1 MKIEKLKAATLCAAV
16 ALAAA
21 LASCNGNHGSNNS
34 RNNIGISKDTATA
47 HAVAIQDSA
56 SQSGKGAVAHSQRTK
71 IAKHKA
77 VSHFFSNAKGDSLTV
92 GGARLA
98 VPAGAMSHG
107 MILSITPL
115 EKNELPH
122 LPAGMVNVTGG
133 KAMPGD
139 TVSGYRFLPHGNHFC
154 NIPARI
160 TVPYDSTLIPKGY
173 TAADIHTYYYDEM
186 HGKWTMLKHKS
197 TDRHLATVT
206 AETTHFTDVI
216 NGIIKVPESPETSN
230 YVPTGISD
238 LKAADPSAGIQQIE
252 APTANQNGTA
262 ALAYQFAVPEG
273 RAGISA
279 GAGLQYSSD
288 GGSGFVGYGW
298 SLPVQSIDIETRWGV
313 PRFDSENESE
323 SYLLAGKQLSDRHY
337 RKNGVQKRE
346 KDKRFYPMVEG
357 GFSKIVR
364 KGSTPEDYY
373 WEVTDKNG
381 TVYSYGGHDGK
392 VSDESTLSDGNHHR
406 IRWALDRVT
415 DVHGNFAA
423 FHYIKSG
430 NNLYPAKYT
439 WTGFGN
445 EEGVYSIEFEI
456 DTESS
461 DRNDVVRN
469 GRLGVMQT
477 DKALLRKVVVKND
490 GKQLRAYKP
499 NYEVGPFGKTLLK
512 SIDQLDSKDA
522 FVASQSFDYY
532 NDVEKGM
539 FGEPEKW
546 EAKDSGFDAESLFHT
561 TINGFDSRMGI
572 LGGGYSKGK
581 TGGGG
586 MQVGFGVSIATVN
599 VGASYSHS
607 TNDNSGKVTLADI
620 DGDGLPDKIF
630 QRNNKLYYQ
639 KNLCG
644 TDNQHTFEKPVQ
656 IKGINDFS
664 TSKSTSNS
672 TNADVSVEIGLAN
685 AGISYSK
692 TKDQDKTITYLNDF
706 NSDGLVDIAKN
717 GVVYFNHIGEDGKP
731 EFYPSSTGTANPIL
745 GTNAGL
751 LDVFKPNYEAER
763 DSLEDE
769 YPLNDAVRMW
779 RAPFGGR
786 IHINSVV
793 KKLKSEGDGV
803 IFSIQNEK
811 KLLYTDS
818 LKTAGSK
825 TYDKSIDIKAGNR
838 LFFRLQS
845 IYSGVADEV
854 EWNPTIKY
862 DSVKIDTTRY
872 LGRDLTVYDS
882 RKDFIEGESSVANAY
897 KTGHFT
903 IEAPYSKEKTS
914 DDILLKVI
922 RQTAKDSIVLKEIL
936 LKSDSTLSD
945 KFTYSYD
952 ALESDSTVF
961 SFMMETQA
969 PLDWHKVSWTPV
981 CKYDGE
987 DKVQRIVPQR
997 TMFNKPLYIG
1007 KPKEIPAEISYNTT
1021 RTIEYGNGDEKNSVT
1036 VKEYK
1041 DGFYIAANM
1050 GVNRSDSKNDNDTA
1064 VVNVLI
1070 NNEEGALVYKR
1081 AWRLGTNN
1089 TLKKDTLLVND
1100 SILAEKLASGIHSV
1114 TFTVHNEIENTSKP
1128 EFTILRDKIQYKVD
1142 STGVKI
1148 DKIERKELCKIN
1160 ASVFS
1165 GYNSAD
1171 LGLLYN
1177 GWGQFAYNG
1186 NKKYGKDPIDVSVIN
1201 IDKDKYNSIADKVK
1215 NGSAEDVK
1223 DDFEPVNKQRF
1234 HVMGYDTERNA
1245 YVGVADRIFI
1255 SPDTIS
1261 SSRIGESEIIVD
1273 TLDVADGDGVLFAPV
1288 LLSESKGNG
1297 YSVSGQL
1304 GLAKKKLSIGVS
1316 GSHSSSTSYTKV
1328 SVMDVN
1334 GDGYPDWLRDND
1346 GNVVVQATK
1355 PNGAIGEESITSSVP
1370 LQKSESESATIGASV
1385 SFVTKEKDADANDA
1399 IAISIHPKGGSS
1411 NQGNNAANGNK
1422 TSACSVSASGDFSFG
1437 KSSNENVWSDFNGD
1451 GLPDMLTGNTI
1462 RYNLGNSFEEEQ
1474 KNYVNCTEKSRFS
1487 TWGAGFGTKIDVLG
1501 PAHISFGANGTKT
1514 TNNTEV
1520 TFLDVNGD
1528 GLPDRLTK
1536 DDGKINV
1543 EINTGS
1549 GFASDFTT
1557 HGSLGGTLAKSISTY
1572 GDIAFTI
1579 KVHIL
1584 FLKFNLTPNF
1594 KYAASSGISNVQAA
1608 FHDMDGDGLP
1618 DMVEADESIV
1628 PGMSLGKDYNTIY
1641 VRRNLTGRTNMLKA
1655 VTLPFGGRISI
1666 GYEQTTPSYDHPGR
1680 KWVMSSVET
1689 TGGYE
1694 ENGATSGKNT
1704 FEYSGG
1710 YRDRHERDFFGFRTV
1725 RTNQLDTEHDDR
1737 LFRYSVQTF
1746 ADNRDYYRHDLVTA
1760 EALYDA
1766 EGRLLQ
1772 GSTYEYDLRR
1782 VSDEVRF
1789 PALASV
1795 VQTTFD
1801 ETSGESMSTR
1811 VVNDYDALGNLT
1823 VCNETAAGYELD
1835 AAIEYHNKGDRYIVG
1850 VPKHIKVGCKGVTLR
1865 ERSTEIDNL
1874 GNITKIEMSAGDKP
1888 SVYNIDYDG
1897 YGNILKLTKPENYR
1911 GQRMWHSYTYDDRLH
1926 SLVTKVEDA
1935 YGYSSST
1942 EYDDLWNAPKATTDL
1957 NGERMEYEYDDLG
1970 RPTVIR
1976 APYEIASG
1984 EPFTIKYEYLPESR
1998 SAHTIHFS
2006 PDGNIDTYTFADSLG
2021 RAVQSKRTGS
2031 VWNASAKKAEKMSIV
2046 SGRVVTDAFG
2056 RKVATY
2062 YPVAESFA
2070 DIAKYNASTG
2080 SLQART
2086 EYDSRDRALS
2096 VTLADGAKTT
2106 SDYTI
2111 VSHDGEQMLLTRVTD
2126 ALGRTSES
2134 YTDEKGRNRQA
2145 VQHGESEDVV
2155 VRYDYDAVGQVV
2167 AVHHPN
2173 GTQTTYKYDL
2183 LGRKLSVNHPDA
2195 GEVVCTYDAAGNL
2208 LTKLTAELKRSISDK
2223 APITYTYDYERL
2235 SEVLYP
2241 ENLFNRVTYTYG
2253 EAGDDHGRAG
2263 RLALVED
2270 ASGGEAYYY
2279 GKMGEVVKTVRTV
2292 MASVADIRTYVYGA
2306 EYDSWNR
2313 VRKMTYPDGEVVTYH
2328 YDEAGQV
2335 FSLTSNKNGSESVIV
2350 DRIGYDKDGH
2360 TVYTKLGNGTETE
2373 YTYDDARQRLQEMKL
2388 LNADAEPMMQNKYS
2402 YDAVD
2407 NILGIANTV
2416 NPQELSNNSAKLGG
2430 ESSHSYQYDNLNR
2443 LISASGKAKDA
2454 SYTLD
2459 MAYNVMCMPV
2469 SKAQT
2474 VENSKKAN
2482 SYNLEYKYEDA
2493 DHPTAPSQIG
2503 HEHYTYDANG
2513 NPVRVENDS
2522 TDATRE
2528 LYWDEDN
2535 RLMVLS
2541 DNGKTSRYT
2550 YNHAGERIVKSHG
2563 SMEGVYINGAPQ
2575 GITFHE
2581 TDEYTLYPASILSV
2595 TKNRFTKH
2603 YFIGSKRVAS
2613 RIGSGSFNNM
2623 YGVNGSHLT
2632 AGQQD
2637 YAERLSQIESQ
2648 KEDYYKKLGIA
2659 PGIPTMKGSYAD
2671 PENTG
2676 IGYNTIIKELGDHS
2690 VPAEW
2695 AQYVKH
2701 NTEEGT
2707 APGAPIAW
2715 DEPSDPDE
2723 AQPGYGF
2730 VADSSS
2736 EEEETYFFHSD
2747 HLGSTSYITD
2757 KDGNITQYDAYLPYG
2772 ELLVDEHSSSEEMPY
2787 KFNGKEF
2794 DEETGLYY
2802 YGARYMNPVASV
2814 WYGVDPLTEQYVE
2827 ISAYVYCHGNPIMLI
2842 DPDGQKDIY
2851 NMQGQFL
2858 RKEGNDNLV
2867 YIESKGGLSPLMDHG
2882 QHMNDRQFN
2891 IAAHIVDHESGGDAT
2906 ESLWI
2911 AHTANNAVSDRDV
2924 NWGKDRNKTLFEQL
2938 NDRNYS
2944 TTPDAAHEPYDRNQH
2959 SASRNSARAAIIDA
2973 LVSSVDP
2980 TGGCVLW
2987 DGTDF
2992 LAYGLV
2998 GPADSKGERKAHAK
3012 FREYN
3017 TISIDQNTFARY
3029 CAGQFMK
3036 SPKGYTTYLN
3046 KKTKKRENFDIPAD
3060 VFLSPNNWG
3069 LNGFSYSYSGAAKKI
3084 FSLRAQ
3090 NAFGGT
3096 IFWKK
3101 EKR

>member
-16 ALAAA
+16 ALASA
-21 LASCNGNHGSNNS
+21 LASCNGNHGSNS
-34 RNNIGISKDTATA
+34 RNNIGDISKDTATA

-56 SQSGKGAVAHSQRTK
+56 SQSEKGAVAQRQCTR
-71 IAKHKA
+71 IARHKA

-133 KAMPGD
+133 EAMPGD

-197 TDRHLATVT
+197 TDKHLATVT

-346 KDKRFYPMVEG
+346 KDKRFYPTVEG

-392 VSDESTLSDGNHHR
+392 VSDESTLSDGNNHR
-406 IRWALDRVT
+406 IRWALDRIT

-477 DKALLRKVVVKND
+477 DKALLKKVVVKND

-512 SIDQLDSKDA
+512 SIEQLDSKDA

-539 FGEPEKW
+539 FGKPEKW
-546 EAKDSGFDAESLFHT
+546 EAKDSGFGAESLLDHIVT
-561 TINGFDSRMGI
+561 GCDGKLNL
-572 LGGGYSKGK
+572 LGGGHSKGHK
-581 TGGGG
+581 DGGGL
-586 MQVGFGVSIATVN
+586 MVGFGFNAGSVN
-599 VGASYSHS
+599 VGATYSHT
-607 TNDNSGKVTLADI
+607 TNENNGKVTLIDF
-620 DGDGLPDKIF
+620 DGDGLPDKVF
-630 QRNNKLYYQ
+630 QHRGKLYYQ
-639 KNLCG
+639 KNLNG
-644 TDNQHTFEKPVQ
+644 TDGNHTFDNPIQ
-656 IKGINDFS
+656 IKGINCFSAS
-664 TSKSTSNS
+664 TSTINELGTAVGAEYTISSIGVEYCNS
-672 TNADVSVEIGLAN
+672 KE
-685 AGISYSK
+685 
-692 TKDQDKTITYLNDF
+692 QDKTKIYLNDF
-706 NSDGLVDIAKN
+706 NGDGLVDIANN
-717 GVVYFNHIGEDGKP
+717 GTVFFNHLGEDGIPVFK
-731 EFYPSSTGTANPIL
+731 PSSEGTANPIW
-745 GTNAGL
+745 GSNASL
-751 LDVFKPNYEAER
+751 SDAFTPNYEAER

-779 RAPFGGR
+779 RAPFDGR
-786 IHINSVV
+786 ISINSVI
-793 KKLKSEGDGV
+793 KKLNADGDGV
-803 IFSIQNEK
+803 LFSIQHDNRV
-811 KLLYTDS
+811 LHSDS
-818 LKTAGSK
+818 LKKAESK
-825 TYDKSIDIKAGNR
+825 TYTNSIDVRKGNC
-838 LFFRLQS
+838 LYFRLQS

-862 DSVKIDTTRY
+862 ESVKIDTTRY

-882 RKDFIEGESSVANAY
+882 RKDFIEGESSVATAY
-897 KTGHFT
+897 KSGHFT
-903 IEAPYSKEKTS
+903 IEAPYSKDKTS

-922 RQTAKDSIVLKEIL
+922 RQTVKDSIVLKEIL
-936 LKSDSTLSD
+936 LKSDSVLSD

-961 SFMMETQA
+961 SFLMETQA

-997 TMFNKPLYIG
+997 TMFNKPILIR
-1007 KPKEIPAEISYNTT
+1007 KPEAFPEKITNNITKI
-1021 RTIEYGNGDEKNSVT
+1021 IEYTVGEGEEKENKKDT
-1036 VKEYK
+1036 VKVYK
-1041 DGFYIAANM
+1041 DGFYISTAM
-1050 GVNRSDSKNDNDTA
+1050 RVKRTDRKNDRDTA
-1064 VVNVLI
+1064 VVNILV

-1081 AWRLGTNN
+1081 KWRLEVRD
-1089 TLKKDTLLVND
+1089 TLKAGTAFVND
-1100 SILAEKLASGIHSV
+1100 SILAEKLATGKHNV
-1114 TFTVHNEIENTSKP
+1114 TFTIQNELESADSVAKISIT
-1128 EFTILRDKIQYKVD
+1128 RDSIIYKIKDGNVVEA
-1142 STGVKI
+1142 STKRIKLGSIK
-1148 DKIERKELCKIN
+1148 

-1186 NKKYGKDPIDVSVIN
+1186 NKEHGEKAIDVSVIN
-1201 IDKDKYNSIADKVK
+1201 IDKDKYKNIADKVK
-1215 NGSAEDVK
+1215 DGGKPEDIK
-1223 DDFEPVNKQRF
+1223 GDFEPVNKQRF
-1234 HVMGYDTERNA
+1234 HVMGYNSERGA
-1245 YVGVADRIFI
+1245 FVGISDRVFI
-1255 SPDTIS
+1255 SPDTVS
-1261 SSRIGESEIIVD
+1261 SSRLGESVIVVD
-1273 TLDVADGDGVLFAPV
+1273 SVDYANGDGMLSAPV
-1288 LLSESKGNG
+1288 LLTETKTNN
-1297 YSVSGQL
+1297 YSVAGGISYL
-1304 GLAKKKLSIGVS
+1304 GYNGSVS
-1316 GSHSSSTSYTKV
+1316 NSTSYTKV
-1328 SVMDVN
+1328 SAMDIN
-1334 GDGYPDWLRDND
+1334 GDGYPDWLRDDD
-1346 GNVVVQATK
+1346 GNVQAQITK
-1355 PNGAIGEESITSSVP
+1355 PTGILSDEKITSNVP
-1370 LQKSESESATIGASV
+1370 LAKSESESSTLDNGLFNSIKNLAKNLSIKKANANSAEAYSGEPNFDNSYQGINAKNGNNISQGAPGASGE
-1385 SFVTKEKDADANDA
+1385 FF
-1399 IAISIHPKGGSS
+1399 GGRSR
-1411 NQGNNAANGNK
+1411 NINI
-1422 TSACSVSASGDFSFG
+1422 
-1437 KSSNENVWSDFNGD
+1437 WSDFNGD

-1474 KNYVNCTEKSRFS
+1474 HNYISTIEDSHFV
-1487 TWGAGFGTKIDVLG
+1487 TWGAGLGTRIPVLG
-1501 PAHISFGANGTKT
+1501 KAEISFGVNGTIT
-1514 TNNTEV
+1514 TSNA
-1520 TFLDVNGD
+1520 DVMFIDINGD
-1528 GLPDRLTK
+1528 GLPDRLSK
-1536 DDGKINV
+1536 DDDITI

-1549 GFASDFTT
+1549 GFYNKTLIE
-1557 HGSLGGTLAKSISTY
+1557 GENLNKTLATSVALY
-1572 GDIAFTI
+1572 GNIAVQI
-1579 KVHIL
+1579 QIHIP
-1584 FLKFNLTPNF
+1584 FLKFVITPSY
-1594 KYAASSGISNVQAA
+1594 KHSEMSGVSTVQSAIQ
-1608 FHDMDGDGLP
+1608 DIDGDGLP
-1618 DMVEADESIV
+1618 DMLEAD
-1628 PGMSLGKDYNTIY
+1628 GDKLF

-1655 VTLPFGGRISI
+1655 VTLPMGGRISI

-1710 YRDRHERDFFGFRTV
+1710 YKHRQERDFFGFRTV

-1737 LFRYSVQTF
+1737 LFRYSVQTYGN
-1746 ADNRDYYRHDLVTA
+1746 NRDYYTHDLVTA

-1766 EGRLLQ
+1766 EGRMLQ
-1772 GSTYEYDLRR
+1772 GSTYEYDLRK
-1782 VSDEVRF
+1782 VSDDVRF

-1801 ETSGESMSTR
+1801 ETSGESMSTK

-1888 SVYNIDYDG
+1888 SVYNIDYDD

-1911 GQRMWHSYTYDDRLH
+1911 GQRMWHKYTYDDRLH

-1935 YGYSSST
+1935 YGYSSAT
-1942 EYDDLWNAPKATTDL
+1942 EYDDLWNAPKTTTDL

-1984 EPFTIKYEYLPESR
+1984 EPFTIRYEYLPFER
-1998 SAHTIHFS
+1998 KAHTIHFS
-2006 PDGNIDTYTFADSLG
+2006 PEGNIDTYTFADSLG
-2021 RAVQSKRTGS
+2021 RAVQTKRTGS
-2031 VWNASAKKAEKMSIV
+2031 VWNASAKRAEKMSIV

-2056 RKVATY
+2056 RKIATY

-2070 DIAKYNASTG
+2070 DIDKYNRSLG
-2080 SLQART
+2080 LLQART

-2106 SDYTI
+2106 SQYSITE
-2111 VSHDGEQMLLTRVTD
+2111 HDGEQMLLTRVTD

-2134 YTDEKGRNRQA
+2134 YTDEKGRNRQT

-2195 GEVVCTYDAAGNL
+2195 GEVTCTYDAAGNL
-2208 LTKLTAELKRSISDK
+2208 LTKLTAELKKSISDK

-2328 YDEAGQV
+2328 YDEAGQIS
-2335 FSLTSNKNGSESVIV
+2335 SLTSNKNGSESVIV

-2388 LNADAEPMMQNKYS
+2388 AFDGSDIMHNKYS

-2430 ESSHSYQYDNLNR
+2430 ESSHTYQYDALNR

-2459 MAYNVMCMPV
+2459 MAYNVMSMPV

-2528 LYWDEDN
+2528 MYWDEDN

-2550 YNHAGERIVKSHG
+2550 YNHAGERVVKSHG

-2676 IGYNTIIKELGDHS
+2676 VGYNTIIKELGDHT

-2715 DEPSDPDE
+2715 DDPSDPDE

-2736 EEEETYFFHSD
+2736 SEEETYFFHSD

-2814 WYGVDPLTEQYVE
+2814 WYGVDPHTEKYTNV
-2827 ISAYVYCHGNPIMLI
+2827 SAYTYCLGNPIKLADI
-2842 DPDGQKDIY
+2842 NGCDTINVNFDSNKDKWIIGNVKLANGHDVYNISEDGTFKESLHFNSFKKGDVSFLSLDINNSY
-2851 NMQGQFL
+2851 SLGVYHIHGSEA
-2858 RKEGNDNLV
+2858 EGATGYFIAPGGEPS
-2867 YIESKGGLSPLMDHG
+2867 YIE
-2882 QHMNDRQFN
+2882 
-2891 IAAHIVDHESGGDAT
+2891 ESGTRVPNG
-2906 ESLWI
+2906 S
-2911 AHTANNAVSDRDV
+2911 
-2924 NWGKDRNKTLFEQL
+2924 
-2938 NDRNYS
+2938 YPM
-2944 TTPDAAHEPYDRNQH
+2944 TTPEKPTNFDNRLKDGKYLNIITTGKWRTIGLGGAVAGRGAKIHYGYPEPRIWSLACFVISSDYKKNKNHIYYEKAESINQYKAFH
-2959 SASRNSARAAIIDA
+2959 SILGASS
-2973 LVSSVDP
+2973 
-2980 TGGCVLW
+2980 
-2987 DGTDF
+2987 F
-2992 LAYGLV
+2992 YKYK
-2998 GPADSKGERKAHAK
+2998 ADKVNYLRIGVIYEHPLN
-3012 FREYN
+3012 N
-3017 TISIDQNTFARY
+3017 TIFVGSR
-3029 CAGQFMK
+3029 
-3036 SPKGYTTYLN
+3036 
-3046 KKTKKRENFDIPAD
+3046 
-3060 VFLSPNNWG
+3060 
-3069 LNGFSYSYSGAAKKI
+3069 
-3084 FSLRAQ
+3084 
-3090 NAFGGT
+3090 
-3096 IFWKK
+3096 
-3101 EKR
+3101 

>member
-21 LASCNGNHGSNNS
+21 LASCSGNHGNTGS
-34 RNNIGISKDTATA
+34 RNAIGINRDTATDA
-47 HAVAIQDSA
+47 HLAVAAHDSA
-56 SQSGKGAVAHSQRTK
+56 SQSEKGAVAQRQCTR
-71 IAKHKA
+71 IARHKA
-77 VSHFFSNAKGDSLTV
+77 VSHFFSNAKGDSLAAC
-92 GGARLA
+92 GARLA

-133 KAMPGD
+133 EAMPGD

-406 IRWALDRVT
+406 IRWALDRIT

-546 EAKDSGFDAESLFHT
+546 EAKDSGFGAESLFHT

-706 NSDGLVDIAKN
+706 NSDGLVDIAQN
-717 GVVYFNHIGEDGKP
+717 GVVFFNHIGEDGKP
-731 EFYPSSTGTANPIL
+731 EFYPSSIGTPNPIQ

-751 LDVFKPNYEAER
+751 FDVFKPNYEAER

-769 YPLNDAVRMW
+769 YPLNDVVRMW

-936 LKSDSTLSD
+936 LKSDSALSD

-981 CKYDGE
+981 CKYDSE

-1114 TFTVHNEIENTSKP
+1114 TFTVQNEIENTSKP

-1666 GYEQTTPSYDHPGR
+1666 GYEQTPPSYDHPGR

-1710 YRDRHERDFFGFRTV
+1710 YKHRQERDFFGFRTV

-1737 LFRYSVQTF
+1737 LFRYSVQTYGN
-1746 ADNRDYYRHDLVTA
+1746 NRDYYTHDLVTA

-1766 EGRLLQ
+1766 EGRILQ
-1772 GSTYEYDLRR
+1772 GSTYEYDLRK

-1795 VQTTFD
+1795 VQTTYD
-1801 ETSGESMSTR
+1801 ETSGESMSTK
-1811 VVNDYDALGNLT
+1811 VMNDYDALGNLT
-1823 VCNETAAGYELD
+1823 VCNETAADYELD

-1850 VPKHIKVGCKGVTLR
+1850 VPKHIKVGCKGVTYR

-1888 SVYNIDYDG
+1888 SVYNIEYDG

-1935 YGYSSST
+1935 YGYSSAT
-1942 EYDDLWNAPKATTDL
+1942 EYDDLWNAPKTTTDL

-1984 EPFTIKYEYLPESR
+1984 QPFTIKYEYEPEKR
-1998 SAHTIHFS
+1998 LAHTIHFS

-2021 RAVQSKRTGS
+2021 RAVQTKRTGS

-2056 RKVATY
+2056 RKIATY

-2070 DIAKYNASTG
+2070 DIDKYNRSLG

-2183 LGRKLSVNHPDA
+2183 LGRKLSVRHPDA
-2195 GEVVCTYDAAGNL
+2195 GEVTCTYDAAGNL
-2208 LTKLTAELKRSISDK
+2208 LTKLTAELKKSISDK

-2335 FSLTSNKNGSESVIV
+2335 YSLTSNKNGSESVIV

-2388 LNADAEPMMQNKYS
+2388 AFDGSDIMHNKYS

-2430 ESSHSYQYDNLNR
+2430 ESSHTYQYDALNR
-2443 LISASGKAKDA
+2443 LIGASGKAKDA

-2459 MAYNVMCMPV
+2459 MAYNVMSMPV
-2469 SKAQT
+2469 SKAQS

-2528 LYWDEDN
+2528 MYWDEDN

-2595 TKNRFTKH
+2595 TKNCFTKH

-2623 YGVNGSHLT
+2623 YGVNGSHVT

-2676 IGYNTIIKELGDHS
+2676 VGYNTIIKELGDHS

-2715 DEPSDPDE
+2715 EDPSDPDE
-2723 AQPGYGF
+2723 AQPGYGY

-2814 WYGVDPLTEQYVE
+2814 WYGVDPLTEKYVE
-2827 ISAYVYCHGNPIMLI
+2827 ISAYVYCHGNPIRLI
-2842 DPDGQKDIY
+2842 DPDGKNPVYSTSGEYIGCTSEGYTGQIYIY
-2851 NMQGQFL
+2851 NISDAIKL
-2858 RKEGNDNLV
+2858 TNNSSDLLDGNNLGNMNVKKLQSYKGVYSMDN
-2867 YIESKGGLSPLMDHG
+2867 SKLD
-2882 QHMNDRQFN
+2882 
-2891 IAAHIVDHESGGDAT
+2891 GDALSNIWT
-2906 ESLWI
+2906 DVVANYNGKEVFDKTFDISTIKDSKIYYDNSALETDMWGTFHDLGYINGSGNYMKGYYESTVENIQSSLIFHEWYSHLINNYCDNNNNHRVAYENVINSNLW
-2911 AHTANNAVSDRDV
+2911 
-2924 NWGKDRNKTLFEQL
+2924 KKTT
-2938 NDRNYS
+2938 DNYKCFVLRCLKAYTKKETRS
-2944 TTPDAAHEPYDRNQH
+2944 EELEKKYKELYDRY
-2959 SASRNSARAAIIDA
+2959 
-2973 LVSSVDP
+2973 V
-2980 TGGCVLW
+2980 
-2987 DGTDF
+2987 
-2992 LAYGLV
+2992 
-2998 GPADSKGERKAHAK
+2998 K
-3012 FREYN
+3012 
-3017 TISIDQNTFARY
+3017 
-3029 CAGQFMK
+3029 
-3036 SPKGYTTYLN
+3036 
-3046 KKTKKRENFDIPAD
+3046 
-3060 VFLSPNNWG
+3060 
-3069 LNGFSYSYSGAAKKI
+3069 
-3084 FSLRAQ
+3084 
-3090 NAFGGT
+3090 
-3096 IFWKK
+3096 
-3101 EKR
+3101 

>member
-34 RNNIGISKDTATA
+34 RNNIGDISKDTATA

-56 SQSGKGAVAHSQRTK
+56 SQSEKGAVAQRQCTR
-71 IAKHKA
+71 IARHKA
-77 VSHFFSNAKGDSLTV
+77 VSHFFSNAKGDSLAV

-133 KAMPGD
+133 EAMPGD

-197 TDRHLATVT
+197 TDKHLATVT

-381 TVYSYGGHDGK
+381 TVYSYGGHDGM
-392 VSDESTLSDGNHHR
+392 VSDESTLSDGNNHR

-539 FGEPEKW
+539 FG
-546 EAKDSGFDAESLFHT
+546 DSIIKYTAESDNYGRLVKHK
-561 TINGFDSRMGI
+561 IGHFDERLSL
-572 LGGGYSKGK
+572 LGGGSSNGSTMG
-581 TGGGG
+581 TGG
-586 MQVGFGVSIATVN
+586 MVGAGWGPASIN
-599 VGASYSHS
+599 VGPSFSYTKSK
-607 TNDNSGKVTLADI
+607 NEGRIVMIDI
-620 DGDGLPDKIF
+620 NGDGLPDKLWKGSDGRLHYRLN
-630 QRNNKLYYQ
+630 Q
-639 KNLCG
+639 NLDLK
-644 TDNQHTFEKPVQ
+644 TPTFGETND
-656 IKGINDFS
+656 IAGIRSFS
-664 TSKSTSNS
+664 SGSSNS
-672 TNADVSVEIGLAN
+672 FTMSANFATGFGPASVG
-685 AGISYSK
+685 YSTGK
-692 TKDQDKTITYLNDF
+692 TTEESATQTYLMDF
-706 NSDGLVDIAKN
+706 NNDGLIDIASN
-717 GVVYFNHIGEDGKP
+717 GTVYFNHSDGKNVYFSKTSA
-731 EFYPSSTGTANPIL
+731 ETGNPIIS
-745 GTNAGL
+745 TDAIEI
-751 LDVFKPNYEAER
+751 DSSFVPNYDAIR
-763 DSLEDE
+763 DSLEKQF
-769 YPLNDAVRMW
+769 PLHDVVRLW
-779 RAPFGGR
+779 RAPYKGT
-786 IHINSVV
+786 IIIESVINKPSA
-793 KKLKSEGDGV
+793 EGDGV
-803 IFSIQNEK
+803 TLSMQKNNSILWKE
-811 KLLYTDS
+811 S
-818 LKTAGSK
+818 LKHGSLRTPNKEVKVNAGD
-825 TYDKSIDIKAGNR
+825 YILFRAGAV
-838 LFFRLQS
+838 
-845 IYSGVADEV
+845 YSGTGDEIQ
-854 EWNPTIKY
+854 WNPTITYKDILTENVAGY
-862 DSVKIDTTRY
+862 DIAHYNSSTDYID
-872 LGRDLTVYDS
+872 GVS
-882 RKDFIEGESSVANAY
+882 SSVTLLNDGLVNY
-897 KTGHFT
+897 EGT
-903 IEAPYSKEKTS
+903 YSKEKTS
-914 DDILLKVI
+914 DDIVLALLKTDKDGVTTQIDSLFIPADSVVNGEFKGTYKSVAEEGATIDFVI
-922 RQTAKDSIVLKEIL
+922 KA
-936 LKSDSTLSD
+936 
-945 KFTYSYD
+945 
-952 ALESDSTVF
+952 ESQINWKKINWSPVVTCDTV
-961 SFMMETQA
+961 
-969 PLDWHKVSWTPV
+969 
-981 CKYDGE
+981 KYT
-987 DKVQRIVPQR
+987 ISPQR
-997 TMFNKPLYIG
+997 LMFNKNIRLNADSIQNVDLTVADETWQEGFTITPILNVG
-1007 KPKEIPAEISYNTT
+1007 RSADKDTDPAQVYM
-1021 RTIEYGNGDEKNSVT
+1021 TIKDDSGNLLFKRRLTLS
-1036 VKEYK
+1036 
-1041 DGFYIAANM
+1041 
-1050 GVNRSDSKNDNDTA
+1050 SKNK
-1064 VVNVLI
+1064 I
-1070 NNEEGALVYKR
+1070 EGQAI
-1081 AWRLGTNN
+1081 TI
-1089 TLKKDTLLVND
+1089 KDSD
-1100 SILAEKLASGIHSV
+1100 LAEKLSKKKMQVEFSIMNELSSCSNAGINFYRDSIIYKTDTAGNKVFDRTESV
-1114 TFTVHNEIENTSKP
+1114 LVANIP
-1128 EFTILRDKIQYKVD
+1128 
-1142 STGVKI
+1142 
-1148 DKIERKELCKIN
+1148 
-1160 ASVFS
+1160 ASVYSSFNRFDY
-1165 GYNSAD
+1165 GP
-1171 LGLLYN
+1171 LYR
-1177 GWGQFAYNG
+1177 GWGQFAWNG
-1186 NKKYGKDPIDVSVIN
+1186 SSSDGIKTDEMKVSDN
-1201 IDKDKYNSIADKVK
+1201 DKYIKDGEVDKEAMENSYDDI
-1215 NGSAEDVK
+1215 NGQKFFAMSYKIESGMYISATDSAFVSSEFMRPSRLGED
-1223 DDFEPVNKQRF
+1223 
-1234 HVMGYDTERNA
+1234 A
-1245 YVGVADRIFI
+1245 
-1255 SPDTIS
+1255 
-1261 SSRIGESEIIVD
+1261 IVID
-1273 TLDVADGDGVLFAPV
+1273 SIDYNMLADGLCAPV
-1288 LLSESKGNG
+1288 QKTSSKTKNHSENAGI
-1297 YSVSGQL
+1297 
-1304 GLAKKKLSIGVS
+1304 SIGVS
-1316 GSHSSSTSYTKV
+1316 IGVDKSSANHETYSVV
-1328 SVMDVN
+1328 SAMDIN
-1334 GDGYPDWLRDND
+1334 GDGYPDWLYDN
-1346 GNVVVQATK
+1346 
-1355 PNGAIGEESITSSVP
+1355 NGSVIAQ
-1370 LQKSESESATIGASV
+1370 LTSATGSLSKDRLRYHASMSRYEGEDSNTGANIGLSSNPADYSLSKFTESFKEAKLACIRANTSEGSQNLAAPDGTQAAS
-1385 SFVTKEKDADANDA
+1385 S
-1399 IAISIHPKGGSS
+1399 GSS
-1411 NQGNNAANGNK
+1411 IEGACGAGGNYSNG
-1422 TSACSVSASGDFSFG
+1422 
-1437 KSSNENVWSDFNGD
+1437 SSETICDWNDLNGD
-1451 GLPDMLTGNTI
+1451 GLPDMVSKGFVK
-1462 RYNLGNSFEEEQ
+1462 YNLGYGFTDEIPTGLGQIGKTVNS
-1474 KNYVNCTEKSRFS
+1474 NYGDGLGLSIT
-1487 TWGAGFGTKIDVLG
+1487 VLG
-1501 PAHISFGANGTKT
+1501 TFGISMGKNDGESLNFT
-1514 TNNTEV
+1514 TGG
-1520 TFLDVNGD
+1520 LYDVNGD
-1528 GLPDRLTK
+1528 GLPDYVSQN
-1536 DDGKINV
+1536 DDKSLSVMLNTGLNFTDPSKMGKEANIESSIGSSIGYYANTSYTYTIPLPFGFKIN
-1543 EINTGS
+1543 I
-1549 GFASDFTT
+1549 TT
-1557 HGSLGGTLAKSISTY
+1557 SSQSSSNESISRT
-1572 GDIAFTI
+1572 T
-1579 KVHIL
+1579 
-1584 FLKFNLTPNF
+1584 
-1594 KYAASSGISNVQAA
+1594 SSLR
-1608 FHDMDGDGLP
+1608 DMDGDGLP
-1618 DMVEADESIV
+1618 DIV
-1628 PGMSLGKDYNTIY
+1628 YSNDDNVLF

-1655 VTLPFGGRISI
+1655 VTLPFGGRITI

-1710 YRDRHERDFFGFRTV
+1710 YKHRQERDFFGFRTV

-1737 LFRYSVQTF
+1737 LFRYSVQTYGN
-1746 ADNRDYYRHDLVTA
+1746 NRDYYTHDLVTA

-1766 EGRLLQ
+1766 EGRMLQ
-1772 GSTYEYDLRR
+1772 GSTYEYDLRK

-1801 ETSGESMSTR
+1801 ETSGESMSTK
-1811 VVNDYDALGNLT
+1811 VMNDYDALGNLT

-1888 SVYNIDYDG
+1888 SVYNIDYDD

-1984 EPFTIKYEYLPESR
+1984 EPFTIKYEYEPAYMR
-1998 SAHTIHFS
+1998 AHTIHFS

-2021 RAVQSKRTGS
+2021 RAVQTKRTGS

-2056 RKVATY
+2056 RKIATY

-2134 YTDEKGRNRQA
+2134 YTDEKGRNRQT

-2183 LGRKLSVNHPDA
+2183 LGRKLSVKHPDA

-2208 LTKLTAELKRSISDK
+2208 LTKLTAELKKSISDK

-2335 FSLTSNKNGSESVIV
+2335 YSLTSNKNGSESVIV

-2388 LNADAEPMMQNKYS
+2388 AFDGSDIMHNKYS

-2430 ESSHSYQYDNLNR
+2430 ESSHTYQYDALNR

-2459 MAYNVMCMPV
+2459 MAYNVMSMPV

-2474 VENSKKAN
+2474 VENSSKAA
-2482 SYNLEYKYEDA
+2482 SYTNMYKYEDA

-2528 LYWDEDN
+2528 MYWDEDN

-2550 YNHAGERIVKSHG
+2550 YNHAGERVVKSHG

-2623 YGVNGSHLT
+2623 YGVNGSHVT

-2676 IGYNTIIKELGDHS
+2676 VGYNTIIKELGDHS

-2695 AQYVKH
+2695 AQYVKK
-2701 NTEEGT
+2701 NEQEGT

-2715 DEPSDPDE
+2715 DDPSDPDE

-2802 YGARYMNPVASV
+2802 YGARYMNPVASI
-2814 WYGVDPLTEQYVE
+2814 WYGVDPLAEKYVE
-2827 ISAYVYCHGNPIMLI
+2827 ISGYVYCHGNPIRLI
-2842 DPDGQKDIY
+2842 DPDGNADKESTSQKENGTWAKIRSCFDVTFSVG
-2851 NMQGQFL
+2851 MQVGLKVGKTKLGVDFGSANAKCDL
-2858 RKEGNDNLV
+2858 NGNID
-2867 YIESKGGLSPLMDHG
+2867 YFRSSGLSFTIMEASYEYK
-2882 QHMNDRQFN
+2882 NEYR
-2891 IAAHIVDHESGGDAT
+2891 ETTTT
-2906 ESLWI
+2906 EKCTVETLYQPIIFSEPIKTGSHTFDMTVTEETVKRTEDCSIGCLFIGFSLFQKEDNFKQKSCFLGRSTVE
-2911 AHTANNAVSDRDV
+2911 HKTKNNS
-2924 NWGKDRNKTLFEQL
+2924 FL
-2938 NDRNYS
+2938 NGC
-2944 TTPDAAHEPYDRNQH
+2944 T
-2959 SASRNSARAAIIDA
+2959 IDA
-2973 LVSSVDP
+2973 DDVRNELKP
-2980 TGGCVLW
+2980 T
-2987 DGTDF
+2987 
-2992 LAYGLV
+2992 
-2998 GPADSKGERKAHAK
+2998 
-3012 FREYN
+3012 
-3017 TISIDQNTFARY
+3017 
-3029 CAGQFMK
+3029 
-3036 SPKGYTTYLN
+3036 N
-3046 KKTKKRENFDIPAD
+3046 KKTEIGANFI
-3060 VFLSPNNWG
+3060 LG
-3069 LNGFSYSYSGAAKKI
+3069 LKLGVDFHGLWNIIS
-3084 FSLRAQ
+3084 
-3090 NAFGGT
+3090 N
-3096 IFWKK
+3096 K
-3101 EKR
+3101 EQKNDD